1 MRVADDVAP
10 TREEHVE
17 MLAQFPRPA
26 HVELDVRTTAM
37 VFWRSA
43 AQAAERPFDTA
54 ATILDY
60 TLKNEHCQARTRCA
74 AANRTQT
81 NART

>member
-1 MRVADDVAP
+1 
-10 TREEHVE
+10 

-26 HVELDVRTTAM
+26 HVERDVRTTAM

-43 AQAAERPFDTA
+43 AQAAEWPFDTA

-60 TLKNEHCQARTRCA
+60 RLKMHA
-74 AANRTQT
+74 AWPKFVAGRG
-81 NART
+81 